1 MMQIRLQNTFDP
13 VVYSVL
19 LYYYSYISGPAD
31 LWGRERRKISNSRS
45 FDGKSFVSDSVEI
58 QEGKYPCPYF
68 RRPCIKADIQ
78 KQYTVDS
85 CHVAFWR
92 KKSQE
97 NSSQTFILCPPRLF
111 CLFSVCTIGKICCII
126 TMNCPTQSQ
135 LDKIV
140 FEVESLLLQF
150 SYSKKAQ
157 NF

>member
-1 MMQIRLQNTFDP
+1 MFCLLCDFQILKQSLIRVTTAKIATTQVAETEFL
-13 VVYSVL
+13 
-19 LYYYSYISGPAD
+19 D
-31 LWGRERRKISNSRS
+31 LFWY
-45 FDGKSFVSDSVEI
+45 SFVIIPWVEI

-68 RRPCIKADIQ
+68 RRSCIKADIQ
-78 KQYTVDS
+78 KQSTVDS

-126 TMNCPTQSQ
+126 TMNCLTQSQ
-135 LDKIV
+135 LGEII

-150 SYSKKAQ
+150 RYSKKAQ